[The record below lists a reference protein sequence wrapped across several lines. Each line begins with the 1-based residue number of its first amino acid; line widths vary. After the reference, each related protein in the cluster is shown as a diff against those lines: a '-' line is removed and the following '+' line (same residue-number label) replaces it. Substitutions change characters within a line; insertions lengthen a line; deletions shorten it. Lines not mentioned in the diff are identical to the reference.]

1 MPESMTQ
8 YRIFLS
14 SPGDCVEERNTV
26 HDVVARVNADPLVSV
41 FTRLE
46 VVAWDWGAGVPL
58 EVLSSPQTSVNRHL
72 PTPDDCDLFLGIFN
86 CRFGTPLPDREFRK
100 LNGKP
105 YQSGSE
111 YEFHCAWEA
120 RRRGSSRP
128 EILMYR
134 RQQESSACQDYEQWE
149 KLEAFFQQ
157 PPFMENGQWT
167 GAVDRYQSPDEFAR
181 KLEGHL
187 RRLLSQR
194 QPGALPK
201 FRDWLNNQA
210 SLLTANAGPRYTS
223 DAHVETDIGQAFDW
237 LLVRQPAIAGLDKV
251 LSEVWKHID
260 RDDAFSA
267 IRADM
272 ERIADVLRADMYWQ
286 ATPDFAFMLDTL
298 ARIETHA
305 WAEHEAH
312 EKAEAQSEKKDTWRY
327 REYSLR
333 QAAIMAREASDLLQ
347 QYSNLPRQRVMLLTG
362 PAGQG
367 KTHTLVHE
375 VNQML
380 ETGGIALGV
389 LGQTLNAT
397 GGLWEAI
404 CQRIG
409 WQGTHDQLLDKL
421 ENEAA
426 NRNQR
431 ALLVIDALNETPDR
445 RRWRNELSGMIQEV
459 LRRPHLTLVISVRTD
474 YLEQTLPLLHD
485 GVEAPWMKWEHPGF
499 SGIEPEALLRYFE
512 HYGVKAPV
520 APPLGEFGNPLY
532 VQLLAKSMLGH
543 PLEHWLPSWLEVWR
557 AWMVRLEEEAK
568 DKLNLDNAS
577 RPEVMRRTMSKLAQ
591 AMLEEGCFH
600 LSRAQADALAR
611 EMTGIEGVIAFLCSS
626 GALID
631 RLDDDEDVIEFG
643 FERLSDTF
651 LADRLLAKLFDGK
664 VSREEKLAAL
674 RTALAPG
681 GDLHP
686 LTSRDYLDHPLYFRR
701 AGLLEAL
708 CLAVPQCTGAELPT
722 LLPENDTDWPDW
734 QLSAA
739 FSDSL
744 RWRCRPEEFG
754 MDRKALR
761 DLWRRHS
768 DSSNLASEL
777 DELIR
782 FALIPG
788 HPFAME
794 HVIHPRLLPQET
806 PGARDAMWSVNLV
819 PLWGDEHSN
828 LRQLVIWARDANLHG
843 AHADI
848 ALPAARLLAWTCAT
862 SQNGLRL
869 AAMKGLT
876 RLLAA
881 CPRVMEAFLPDYLD
895 VNDAY
900 VLEAVL
906 VAVWGVVQDGS
917 DAQAA
922 TLAARQVYESQF
934 PEGNAR
940 WCHIT
945 LRHYARRIVEEAC
958 RRGWLPDIDPGN
970 VRPPYRSTLPL
981 GEVPSNERLKALDT
995 SKGFGRIIF
1004 SSTGDDFY
1012 RYIMGGNSA
1021 SLDFLSQPLP
1031 DSIEPAR
1038 PFARAESLIS
1048 RGTNES
1054 IFDLA
1059 LAARFVAWN
1068 CLALGWTAE
1077 RFEDFDTG
1085 FYTRDR
1091 SRMGDDEGTE
1101 RLGKKYQWISWHILL
1116 AFLSDNYD
1124 MKSGWNREPRV
1135 YETPDQVHVN
1145 PHDPARWLQ
1154 VVAPAIARNDKQD
1167 FWHIPSLPS
1176 WPLHD
1181 LEEMR
1186 AWVASSSYDLPPSD
1200 VIGCVPTL
1208 PQAWGDGPWLR
1219 LAAEHIWQSKFAP
1232 GGWGLGNDYFADLW
1246 WQCWP
1251 ILIYADDLPKLL
1263 EKVSKPKAQKDLAA
1277 VGRIDPANDWHAPLA
1292 QWPAT
1297 QADWDSGF
1305 RKSQPN
1311 SWHDFWLPVKWRPMV
1326 GECGHPDR
1334 RDDHAPI
1341 LLPMPSLFR
1350 EWGLELD
1357 LRCGLVLHQG
1367 EPVFGL
1373 AGWLC
1378 GEGALFANLP
1388 RLRSLL
1394 DASGYA
1400 LVWRW
1405 CGERRAF
1412 MNLGLGGR
1420 DEEDFAWADYHGIG
1434 YLGADGRVQ
1443 GAWSEKKIRRR
1454 E

>member
-1 MPESMTQ
+1 
-8 YRIFLS
+8 
-14 SPGDCVEERNTV
+14 
-26 HDVVARVNADPLVSV
+26 
-41 FTRLE
+41 
-46 VVAWDWGAGVPL
+46 
-58 EVLSSPQTSVNRHL
+58 
-72 PTPDDCDLFLGIFN
+72 
-86 CRFGTPLPDREFRK
+86 
-100 LNGKP
+100 
-105 YQSGSE
+105 
-111 YEFHCAWEA
+111 
-120 RRRGSSRP
+120 
-128 EILMYR
+128 
-134 RQQESSACQDYEQWE
+134 
-149 KLEAFFQQ
+149 
-157 PPFMENGQWT
+157 
-167 GAVDRYQSPDEFAR
+167 
-181 KLEGHL
+181 
-187 RRLLSQR
+187 
-194 QPGALPK
+194 
-201 FRDWLNNQA
+201 
-210 SLLTANAGPRYTS
+210 
-223 DAHVETDIGQAFDW
+223 
-237 LLVRQPAIAGLDKV
+237 
-251 LSEVWKHID
+251 
-260 RDDAFSA
+260 
-267 IRADM
+267 
-272 ERIADVLRADMYWQ
+272 
-286 ATPDFAFMLDTL
+286 
-298 ARIETHA
+298 
-305 WAEHEAH
+305 
-312 EKAEAQSEKKDTWRY
+312 
-327 REYSLR
+327 
-333 QAAIMAREASDLLQ
+333 
-347 QYSNLPRQRVMLLTG
+347 
-362 PAGQG
+362 
-367 KTHTLVHE
+367 
-375 VNQML
+375 
-380 ETGGIALGV
+380 
-389 LGQTLNAT
+389 
-397 GGLWEAI
+397 
-404 CQRIG
+404 
-409 WQGTHDQLLDKL
+409 
-421 ENEAA
+421 
-426 NRNQR
+426 
-431 ALLVIDALNETPDR
+431 
-445 RRWRNELSGMIQEV
+445 
-459 LRRPHLTLVISVRTD
+459 
-474 YLEQTLPLLHD
+474 
-485 GVEAPWMKWEHPGF
+485 
-499 SGIEPEALLRYFE
+499 
-512 HYGVKAPV
+512 
-520 APPLGEFGNPLY
+520 
-532 VQLLAKSMLGH
+532 
-543 PLEHWLPSWLEVWR
+543 
-557 AWMVRLEEEAK
+557 
-568 DKLNLDNAS
+568 
-577 RPEVMRRTMSKLAQ
+577 
-591 AMLEEGCFH
+591 
-600 LSRAQADALAR
+600 
-611 EMTGIEGVIAFLCSS
+611 
-626 GALID
+626 
-631 RLDDDEDVIEFG
+631 
-643 FERLSDTF
+643 
-651 LADRLLAKLFDGK
+651 
-664 VSREEKLAAL
+664 
-674 RTALAPG
+674 
-681 GDLHP
+681 
-686 LTSRDYLDHPLYFRR
+686 
-701 AGLLEAL
+701 
-708 CLAVPQCTGAELPT
+708 
-722 LLPENDTDWPDW
+722 
-734 QLSAA
+734 
-739 FSDSL
+739 
-744 RWRCRPEEFG
+744 

-761 DLWRRHS
+761 DLWRRRS

-794 HVIHPRLLPQET
+794 HVIHPRLLIQET

-848 ALPAARLLAWTCAT
+848 ALPAARLLAWSCAT

-881 CPRVMEAFLPDYLD
+881 CPRVMETFLPDFLG

-906 VAVWGVVQDGS
+906 VAVWGVVQDGG

-958 RRGWLPDIDPGN
+958 RRGWLPDIDPSS
-970 VRPPYRSTLPL
+970 VRPPYLSTLPL
-981 GEVPSNERLKALDT
+981 GEVPSNEGLEALDT

-1004 SSTGDDFY
+1004 SSTSNDFY

-1031 DSIEPAR
+1031 DSAEPAR
-1038 PFARAESLIS
+1038 PFTRAESLIF

-1059 LAARFVAWN
+1059 LAAHFVVWN

-1101 RLGKKYQWISWHILL
+1101 RIGKKYQWISWHTLL
-1116 AFLSDNYD
+1116 AFLSDNYA

-1135 YETPDQVHVN
+1135 YETPDQVHIN

-1167 FWHIPSLPS
+1167 FWRIPSLPS
-1176 WPLHD
+1176 WPLHN

-1186 AWVASSSYDLPPSD
+1186 TWVASSSYDLPPSD

-1208 PQAWGDGPWLR
+1208 PRAWGDGPWLR

-1263 EKVSKPKAQKDLAA
+1263 EKVSKPKVQKDLAA

-1297 QADWDSGF
+1297 RADWDSGF

-1311 SWHDFWLPVKWRPMV
+1311 NWHDFWLPVKWRPMI

-1357 LRCGLVLHQG
+1357 LRRGLVLHQG

-1388 RLRSLL
+1388 RLRGLL

-1412 MNLGLGGR
+1412 MNLGFGGQ

-1434 YLGADGRVQ
+1434 YFGADGRVH
-1443 GAWSEKKIRRR
+1443 GAWSEKKIRRK

>member
-1 MPESMTQ
+1 MMP

-14 SPGDCVEERNTV
+14 SPGDCVEERNAV
-26 HDVVARVNADPLVSV
+26 HAVVAGLNADPLVSA
-41 FTRLE
+41 FTHLE
-46 VVAWDWGAGVPL
+46 VVAWDWGVGVPL
-58 EVLSSPQTSVNRHL
+58 EALSSPQTSVNRHL
-72 PTPDDCDLFLGIFN
+72 PTPDDCNLFLGIFN
-86 CRFGTPLPDREFRK
+86 CRFGTPLPGREFRK
-100 LNGKP
+100 LDGTP

-111 YEFHCAWEA
+111 YEFHLVWEA

-134 RQQESSACQDYEQWE
+134 RQQELPACPDDEQWQ
-149 KLEAFFQQ
+149 KLEVFFQQ

-181 KLEGHL
+181 KLEGHV

-194 QPGALPK
+194 QPGALPV

-210 SLLTANAGPRYTS
+210 SLLTANAGPRYTG

-237 LLVRQPAIAGLDKV
+237 LLVRQPAIAGLDKA
-251 LSEVWKHID
+251 LSDVWKHLD
-260 RDDAFSA
+260 RDDAFAA
-267 IRADM
+267 IRANM
-272 ERIADVLRADMYWQ
+272 EQIADALRADMYWQ

-298 ARIETHA
+298 ARVEAQA
-305 WAEHEAH
+305 WVEHEAH
-312 EKAEAQSEKKDTWRY
+312 ERAKEQEARNDTWRY

-333 QAAIMAREASDLLQ
+333 QAAYMAREARDLLRN
-347 QYSNLPRQRVMLLTG
+347 YSGLSRQRVMLLTG

-375 VNQML
+375 ANKVL
-380 ETGGIALGV
+380 AAGGIALGV
-389 LGQTLNAT
+389 LGQTLSAADT
-397 GGLWEAI
+397 LWDAI
-404 CQRIG
+404 CRRVD

-431 ALLVIDALNETPDR
+431 ALLVMDALNETPDR
-445 RRWRNELSGMIQEV
+445 RRWRNELAGMIQEV
-459 LRRPHLTLVISVRTD
+459 LRRPHLALVISIRTD
-474 YLEQTLPLLHD
+474 YLEQILPLLPD
-485 GVEAPWMKWEHPGF
+485 GTETPWVKWEHPGF
-499 SGIEPEALLRYFE
+499 SGIEPDALLRYFE

-532 VQLLAKSMLGH
+532 VQLLARSMRGH
-543 PLEHWLPSWLEVWR
+543 PLQHWLPSWLEVWR
-557 AWMVRLEEEAK
+557 AWMERLEEEAK
-568 DKLNLDNAS
+568 DRLSLDNAS
-577 RPEVMRRTMSKLAQ
+577 RPDVMRRTMSKLAQ
-591 AMLEEGCFH
+591 AMLEDGSFN
-600 LSRAQADALAR
+600 LPRSRADNLAR
-611 EMTGIEGVIAFLCSS
+611 EMTGIDGVIAFLCSS

-631 RLDDDEDVIEFG
+631 RLEDDEDVVEFG

-651 LADRLLAKLFDGK
+651 LADRLLAKLIEGK
-664 VSREEKLAAL
+664 ASKEEKLAAL
-674 RTALAPG
+674 RSGLAPG
-681 GDLHP
+681 GELNP
-686 LTSRDYLDHPLYFRR
+686 LASKDYVDHPLYFRR

-708 CLAVPQCTGAELPT
+708 CLAVPLCTGAELPP
-722 LLPENDTDWPDW
+722 LLPENDADFPDW
-734 QLSAA
+734 QLSQA
-739 FSDSL
+739 FCDSL
-744 RWRCRPEEFG
+744 RWRCRSEEFG

-761 DLWRRHS
+761 DLWRRYS
-768 DSSNLASEL
+768 DRSNPASEL

-794 HVIHPRLLPQET
+794 HAIHPRLLIQET

-843 AHADI
+843 AHAEI
-848 ALPAARLLAWTCAT
+848 ALPAGRLLAWICAT
-862 SQNGLRL
+862 PQKSLRL

-881 CPRVMEAFLPDYLD
+881 CPRVTEAFLPDFLG

-917 DAQAA
+917 DAKAA

-934 PEGNAR
+934 EEGNAR

-945 LRHYARRIVEEAC
+945 LRHYARRIVEEVF
-958 RRGWLPDIDPGN
+958 RKGWLPDIDPSS
-970 VRPPYRSTLPL
+970 VRPPYRSALPL
-981 GEVPSNERLKALDT
+981 GEVPSHDGLKALDA
-995 SKGFGRIIF
+995 SKGFRSIVF
-1004 SSTGDDFY
+1004 SSTSNDFY

-1021 SLDFLSQPLP
+1021 SLDFLAQPLP
-1031 DSIEPAR
+1031 VSAEPAR
-1038 PFARAESLIS
+1038 PFTRAESLIS
-1048 RGTNES
+1048 RGANES

-1068 CLALGWTAE
+1068 CLALGWTAV
-1077 RFEDFDTG
+1077 RFDGFDTD
-1085 FYTRDR
+1085 FYTRDS

-1101 RLGKKYQWISWHILL
+1101 RIGKKYQWISWHTLL
-1116 AFLSDNYD
+1116 AFLSDNYA
-1124 MKSGWNREPRV
+1124 MTPGWNKEPRV

-1154 VVAPAIARNDKQD
+1154 VVAPTIARNTNQD
-1167 FWHIPSLPS
+1167 FWSISSLPP
-1176 WPLHD
+1176 WPLHN
-1181 LEEMR
+1181 LEEMK

-1200 VIGCVPTL
+1200 VVSCVPDL
-1208 PQAWGDGPWLR
+1208 PQAWGEGPWLR

-1232 GGWGLGNDYFADLW
+1232 GGWGLGKDYLADLW

-1251 ILIYADDLPKLL
+1251 MLIHADDLPKLL
-1263 EKVSKPKAQKDLAA
+1263 EKVSKPKVQKELAA

-1292 QWPAT
+1292 QWPTT
-1297 QADWDSGF
+1297 QADWDCVF
-1305 RKSQPN
+1305 QKPQPKK
-1311 SWHDFWLPVKWRPMV
+1311 WHDFWFPVKWRPMV

-1357 LRCGLVLHQG
+1357 LRRGLILYQG

-1373 AGWLC
+1373 AGWLF
-1378 GEGALFANLP
+1378 GEKALFANLP
-1388 RLRSLL
+1388 RLRGLL

-1400 LVWRW
+1400 LIWRW
-1405 CGERRAF
+1405 CGERRAL

-1420 DEEDFAWADYHGIG
+1420 DDEGFAWADYHGIG

-1443 GAWSEKKIRRR
+1443 DAWAEKKIRRR

>member
-1 MPESMTQ
+1 MKP

-14 SPGDCVEERNTV
+14 SPGDCVEERSAV
-26 HDVVARVNADPLVSV
+26 HAVGARVNADPLVSV

-46 VVAWDWGAGVPL
+46 VVSWDWGAGVPL
-58 EVLSSPQTSVNRHL
+58 EALSSPQTSVNRHL

-86 CRFGTPLPDREFRK
+86 CRFGTPLPGREFRK
-100 LNGKP
+100 LDGTP

-111 YEFHCAWEA
+111 YEFHRAWEA
-120 RRRGSSRP
+120 RRHGSSRP

-134 RQQESSACQDYEQWE
+134 RQQELPACQDNEQWK
-149 KLEAFFQQ
+149 KLETFFQQ

-194 QPGALPK
+194 QPGFPPI

-237 LLVRQPAIAGLDKV
+237 LLGRQPAIAELDKA
-251 LSEVWKHID
+251 LSEVWKHLD
-260 RDDAFSA
+260 RDEAFSV

-272 ERIADVLRADMYWQ
+272 ERIADALRADMYWR

-298 ARIETHA
+298 ARVEAYA

-312 EKAEAQSEKKDTWRY
+312 ERAKEQVARNETWRD

-333 QAAIMAREASDLLQ
+333 QAAYMAREASDLLRNYSSLSQ
-347 QYSNLPRQRVMLLTG
+347 QQVMLLTG

-375 VNQML
+375 INQIL
-380 ETGGIALGV
+380 AAGGIALGV
-389 LGQTLNAT
+389 LGQTLSAADT
-397 GGLWEAI
+397 LWDAI
-404 CQRIG
+404 CRRAG
-409 WQGTHDQLLDKL
+409 WLGTHDQLLDKL
-421 ENEAA
+421 ENEAS

-431 ALLVIDALNETPDR
+431 ALLVMDALNETPDR
-445 RRWRNELSGMIQEV
+445 RRWRNELAGMIQEV
-459 LRRPHLTLVISVRTD
+459 LRRPHLALAISVRTD
-474 YLEQTLPLLHD
+474 YLEQTLPLLPD
-485 GVEAPWMKWEHPGF
+485 GTDAPWVKWKHPGF
-499 SGIEPEALLRYFE
+499 SGIEPDALLRYFE

-532 VQLLAKSMLGH
+532 VQLLARSMRAH
-543 PLEHWLPSWLEVWR
+543 PLQHWLPSWLEVWR

-568 DKLNLDNAS
+568 DRLSLDNAS
-577 RPEVMRRTMSKLAQ
+577 RPEVVRRTMSKLAQ
-591 AMLEEGCFH
+591 AMLEKGHFN
-600 LSRAQADALAR
+600 LPRPQADDLAR
-611 EMTGIEGVIAFLCSS
+611 EMTGIDGVIAFLCSS
-626 GALID
+626 GALMD
-631 RLDDDEDVIEFG
+631 RLEDDEDVVEFG

-651 LADRLLAKLFDGK
+651 LADRLLAKLFEGK
-664 VSREEKLAAL
+664 VSREEKLVAL
-674 RTALAPG
+674 RAALAPG

-686 LTSRDYLDHPLYFRR
+686 LASSDYVDHPLYFRR

-708 CLAVPQCTGAELPT
+708 CLAVPQCIGAELPT
-722 LLPENDTDWPDW
+722 LLPDNDADFPDW
-734 QLSAA
+734 QLSGAYC
-739 FSDSL
+739 DSL

-768 DSSNLASEL
+768 DSSNPASEL

-794 HVIHPRLLPQET
+794 HIIHPRLLIQET

-843 AHADI
+843 VHADI
-848 ALPAARLLAWTCAT
+848 ALPAARLLAWICAT

-881 CPRVMEAFLPDYLD
+881 CPRVMEAFLPDFLGA
-895 VNDAY
+895 NDTY
-900 VLEAVL
+900 ILEAVL

-934 PEGNAR
+934 SESNAR

-958 RRGWLPDIDPGN
+958 SRGWLPDIDPSS

-981 GEVPSNERLKALDT
+981 GEVPSNEGLKALDT

-1004 SSTGDDFY
+1004 SSTSNDFY

-1031 DSIEPAR
+1031 GSAESAR
-1038 PFARAESLIS
+1038 PFTRAESLIS
-1048 RGTNES
+1048 RGANES

-1077 RFEDFDTG
+1077 RYEDFDTG
-1085 FYTRDR
+1085 LYTRDR
-1091 SRMGDDEGTE
+1091 SRMGDDGGTE
-1101 RLGKKYQWISWHILL
+1101 RIGKKYQWISWYTLL
-1116 AFLSDNYD
+1116 AFLSDNYA
-1124 MKSGWNREPRV
+1124 MKPGWNKEPRV
-1135 YETPDQVHVN
+1135 YETPAQVHVN

-1154 VVAPAIARNDKQD
+1154 IVAPAISGNVKKD
-1167 FWHIPSLPS
+1167 FWCIPSLPS
-1176 WPLHD
+1176 WPLHN
-1181 LEEMR
+1181 LEEMK
-1186 AWVASSSYDLPPSD
+1186 AWVASSSYDLPPAD
-1200 VIGCVPTL
+1200 VIGSVPTL
-1208 PQAWGDGPWLR
+1208 PQAWGDEPWLR

-1232 GGWGLGNDYFADLW
+1232 GGWGLGKDYYADLW

-1251 ILIYADDLPKLL
+1251 MLIYAEDLPKLL
-1263 EKVSKPKAQKDLAA
+1263 EKVSKPKAQKELAA

-1311 SWHDFWLPVKWRPMV
+1311 IWHDFWLPVRWRPMV

-1357 LRCGLVLHQG
+1357 LRRGLVLHQG

-1373 AGWLC
+1373 AGWLF
-1378 GEGALFANLP
+1378 GESALFVNLP
-1388 RLRSLL
+1388 RLRGLL

-1400 LVWRW
+1400 LIWRW

-1412 MNLGLGGR
+1412 MNLGSGGV

-1434 YLGADGRVQ
+1434 YLGVDGRAQ

>member
-1 MPESMTQ
+1 MP

-14 SPGDCVEERNTV
+14 SPGDCVEERSAV
-26 HDVVARVNADPLVSV
+26 HAVLARVNADPLVSV

-58 EVLSSPQTSVNRHL
+58 EALSSPQISVNRHL

-86 CRFGTPLPDREFRK
+86 CRFGTALPGREFRK
-100 LNGKP
+100 LDGTL

-111 YEFHCAWEA
+111 YEFHRAWEA
-120 RRRGSSRP
+120 RRRGLSRP

-134 RQQESSACQDYEQWE
+134 RQQELPTCQDFEQWQ

-157 PPFMENGQWT
+157 PPFMENGQLT

-187 RRLLSQR
+187 RRLLSRR
-194 QPGALPK
+194 QPGAMPI
-201 FRDWLNNQA
+201 FRDWLNHQA

-237 LLVRQPAIAGLDKV
+237 LLVRQPAIADLDKA
-251 LSEVWKHID
+251 LSEVWKHLD
-260 RDDAFSA
+260 RDDAFSV
-267 IRADM
+267 IRTDM
-272 ERIADVLRADMYWQ
+272 ERIANALRADLYWQ
-286 ATPDFAFMLDTL
+286 VTPDFAFMLDTL
-298 ARIETHA
+298 ARVEAHA

-312 EKAEAQSEKKDTWRY
+312 EHAKEQEARNDRWRY
-327 REYSLR
+327 REHSLR
-333 QAAIMAREASDLLQ
+333 QAAYMAREARDLLRN
-347 QYSNLPRQRVMLLTG
+347 YSGLSRQRVMLLTG

-375 VNQML
+375 VNQIL
-380 ETGGIALGV
+380 AAGGIALGV
-389 LGQTLNAT
+389 LGQTLSAADT
-397 GGLWEAI
+397 LWDAI
-404 CQRIG
+404 CRRAG

-431 ALLVIDALNETPDR
+431 ALLVMDALNETPDR
-445 RRWRNELSGMIQEV
+445 RRWRNELAGIIREV
-459 LRRPHLTLVISVRTD
+459 LRRPHLALVISVRTD
-474 YLEQTLPLLHD
+474 YLEQTLPLLPD
-485 GVEAPWMKWEHPGF
+485 GTDAPWVKWDHPGF
-499 SGIEPEALLRYFE
+499 YGIEPDALLRYFE
-512 HYGVKAPV
+512 HYGVKAPI

-532 VQLLAKSMLGH
+532 VQLLARSMRGH
-543 PLEHWLPSWLEVWR
+543 PLQHWLPSWLEVWR
-557 AWMVRLEEEAK
+557 AWMMRLEEEAK
-568 DKLNLDNAS
+568 DRLGLDNAS

-591 AMLEEGCFH
+591 AMLEDGHFNLRRH
-600 LSRAQADALAR
+600 HADDLAR
-611 EMTGIEGVIAFLCSS
+611 EMTGIDGVIAFLCSS

-631 RLDDDEDVIEFG
+631 RLEDDEDVVEFG

-651 LADRLLAKLFDGK
+651 LADRLLAKLFEGK
-664 VSREEKLAAL
+664 ASKEEKLATL
-674 RTALAPG
+674 RCAFATG
-681 GDLHP
+681 GELDS
-686 LTSRDYLDHPLYFRR
+686 LTSKEYVDHPLYFRR

-708 CLAVPQCTGAELPT
+708 CLAVPLCTGAELPT
-722 LLPENDTDWPDW
+722 LLPDSDADFPDW
-734 QLSAA
+734 QLSQA

-754 MDRKALR
+754 MDGKALR
-761 DLWRRHS
+761 KLWRDYS
-768 DSSNLASEL
+768 DNGNLESEL

-788 HPFAME
+788 HPFAMDQ
-794 HVIHPRLLPQET
+794 VIHPRLLALET
-806 PGARDAMWSVNLV
+806 PGERDAIWSVNLV

-828 LRQLVIWARDANLHG
+828 LHQLVIWARDANLNDV
-843 AHADI
+843 HADI
-848 ALPAARLLAWTCAT
+848 ALPTARLLSWICAT
-862 SQNGLRL
+862 SQKGLRL

-881 CPRVMEAFLPDYLD
+881 CPQIMEAFLLD
-895 VNDAY
+895 FLGVDDAY

-906 VAVWGVVQDGS
+906 VAVWGVVQDER
-917 DAQAA
+917 DTQAA
-922 TLAARQVYESQF
+922 KWAARQVYETQF
-934 PEGNAR
+934 PEGGAR
-940 WCHIT
+940 WCHIA

-958 RRGWLPDIDPGN
+958 RKGWLPDIDPN
-970 VRPPYRSTLPL
+970 SVRPPYRGTLPL
-981 GEVPSNERLKALDT
+981 GEVPSKDGLKALDT
-995 SKGFGRIIF
+995 SKGFRRIIY
-1004 SSTGDDFY
+1004 SCTDDDFY

-1021 SLDFLSQPLP
+1021 SIDFLAQPLP
-1031 DSIEPAR
+1031 NSAEPAR
-1038 PFARAESLIS
+1038 PFTLAEGLIS
-1048 RGTNES
+1048 RRANES

-1068 CLALGWTAE
+1068 CRNLGWTAE
-1077 RFEDFDTG
+1077 RFEEFDIG
-1085 FYTRDR
+1085 YYTRDH

-1101 RLGKKYQWISWHILL
+1101 RIGKKYQWIGWYSLL
-1116 AFLSDNYD
+1116 AFLTDNYA
-1124 MKSGWNREPRV
+1124 MKPDWNKEPRV
-1135 YETPDQVHVN
+1135 YETPTQVHVN

-1154 VVAPAIARNDKQD
+1154 VVAPTVSKNDKQD
-1167 FWHIPSLPS
+1167 FWCIPSLPS
-1176 WPLHD
+1176 WPLHN
-1181 LEEMR
+1181 LEEMKV
-1186 AWVASSSYDLPPSD
+1186 WVASSSYDLPPAD

-1232 GGWGLGNDYFADLW
+1232 GGWGLGKDYFTDLW

-1251 ILIYADDLPKLL
+1251 MLIYADDLPKLL
-1263 EKVSKPKAQKDLAA
+1263 KQVSEPKVQNELAS

-1292 QWPAT
+1292 QWPNI
-1297 QADWDSGF
+1297 QADWDTGF

-1311 SWHDFWLPVKWRPMV
+1311 NWHDFWLPVRWRPMV

-1341 LLPMPSLFR
+1341 LLPMPSLFH

-1357 LRCGLVLHQG
+1357 LRRGLVLHQG

-1373 AGWLC
+1373 AGWLF
-1378 GEGALFANLP
+1378 GESALFANLP
-1388 RLRSLL
+1388 KLHGLL

-1400 LVWRW
+1400 LIWWWR
-1405 CGERRAF
+1405 GERRAF
-1412 MNLGLGGR
+1412 MNLGSGGR

-1434 YLGADGRVQ
+1434 YLGSDGRVQ
-1443 GAWSEKKIRRR
+1443 GCWSEKKIRRR

>member
-1 MPESMTQ
+1 MTP

-14 SPGDCVEERNTV
+14 SPGDCVEERNAV
-26 HDVVARVNADPLVSV
+26 HVVVERVNADPLVGA
-41 FTRLE
+41 FTRIE

-58 EVLSSPQTSVNRHL
+58 EALSSPQVSVNRHL

-86 CRFGTPLPDREFRK
+86 YRFGTPLPDREFRK
-100 LNGKP
+100 LDGTP
-105 YQSGSE
+105 FQSGSE
-111 YEFHCAWEA
+111 YEFHRAWEV
-120 RRRGSSRP
+120 RRRGSPRP

-134 RQQESSACQDYEQWE
+134 RQQESSVCANDEQWE

-167 GAVDRYQSPDEFAR
+167 GAVGMYQSPDEFSR
-181 KLEGHL
+181 KFEGHL

-194 QPGALPK
+194 QPGVLPR
-201 FRDWLNNQA
+201 FMDWLKNQA
-210 SLLTANAGPRYTS
+210 SLLTANAGPRYTG
-223 DAHVETDIGQAFDW
+223 DTHVEVDIGQAFDW
-237 LLVRQPAIAGLDKV
+237 LLVRQPAIAGLDKA
-251 LSEVWKHID
+251 LSEVWKHLD
-260 RDDAFSA
+260 RDNAFSA

-272 ERIADVLRADMYWQ
+272 EQIADALRTDMYWQ

-298 ARIETHA
+298 ARVEAHA
-305 WAEHEAH
+305 WAEHKEH
-312 EKAEAQSEKKDTWRY
+312 ERSREQEEKNDTWRY

-333 QAAIMAREASDLLQ
+333 QAAYMAREASDLLRN
-347 QYSNLPRQRVMLLTG
+347 YSGLSRQRVMLLTG
-362 PAGQG
+362 PSGQG

-375 VNQML
+375 VNQIL
-380 ETGGIALGV
+380 VTGGIALGV
-389 LGQTLNAT
+389 LGQTLSAAGT
-397 GGLWEAI
+397 LWDAI
-404 CQRIG
+404 CRCVG

-431 ALLVIDALNETPDR
+431 ALLVMDALNETPDR
-445 RRWRNELSGMIQEV
+445 RRWRNELAGMIQEV
-459 LRRPHLTLVISVRTD
+459 LRRPHLALVISVRTD
-474 YLEQTLPLLHD
+474 YLEQTLPLLPD
-485 GVEAPWMKWEHPGF
+485 GTETPWVKWEHPGF
-499 SGIEPEALLRYFE
+499 SGIEPDALLRYFE

-532 VQLLAKSMLGH
+532 VQLLARSMRGH
-543 PLEHWLPSWLEVWR
+543 PLQHWLPSWLEVWR
-557 AWMVRLEEEAK
+557 AWMERLEEEAK
-568 DKLNLDNAS
+568 DRLSLDNAS

-591 AMLEEGCFH
+591 AMLEDGRFN
-600 LSRAQADALAR
+600 LPRSRADDLAR
-611 EMTGIEGVIAFLCSS
+611 EMTGIDGVIAFLCSS
-626 GALID
+626 GALMD
-631 RLDDDEDVIEFG
+631 RLEDDEDVIEFG

-651 LADRLLAKLFDGK
+651 LADRLLAKLFEGK

-686 LTSRDYLDHPLYFRR
+686 LTSRDYVDHPLYFRR

-708 CLAVPQCTGAELPT
+708 CLAVPLCTGAELPT
-722 LLPENDTDWPDW
+722 LLPENNADWPDW
-734 QLSAA
+734 QLSEA

-761 DLWRRHS
+761 DLWRYYSGR
-768 DSSNLASEL
+768 SSAAAEL

-794 HVIHPRLLPQET
+794 HVIHPKLLIQET
-806 PGARDAMWSVNLV
+806 PGARDAVWSVELV
-819 PLWGDEHSN
+819 SLWGEEHSN
-828 LRQLVIWARDANLHG
+828 LHQLVIWARDANLYG

-848 ALPAARLLAWTCAT
+848 ALPAARLLAWACAT
-862 SQNGLRL
+862 SQNGLRQ

-881 CPRVMEAFLPDYLD
+881 CPRVMETFLPEFLG

-940 WCHIT
+940 WCHIA
-945 LRHYARRIVEEAC
+945 LRHYARCIVEEAC
-958 RRGWLPDIDPGN
+958 RREWLPDIDPSS

-981 GEVPSNERLKALDT
+981 GEVPSNDGLSELDT
-995 SKGFGRIIF
+995 SKGFGRIVF
-1004 SSTGDDFY
+1004 SSTSNDFY
-1012 RYIMGGNSA
+1012 RYIMGGNSV
-1021 SLDFLSQPLP
+1021 SLDFLSRPLP
-1031 DSIEPAR
+1031 DSAEPAR
-1038 PFARAESLIS
+1038 PFTRAESLIS
-1048 RGTNES
+1048 RGTDES

-1101 RLGKKYQWISWHILL
+1101 RIGKKYQWISWHTLL
-1116 AFLSDNYD
+1116 AFLADNYA
-1124 MKSGWNREPRV
+1124 MKSGWNREPRI
-1135 YETPDQVHVN
+1135 YESPAQVHIN

-1154 VVAPAIARNDKQD
+1154 IVAPTISRNNNQD
-1167 FWHIPSLPS
+1167 FWRIPSLPS
-1176 WPLHD
+1176 WPLHN
-1181 LEEMR
+1181 LEVMR
-1186 AWVASSSYDLPPSD
+1186 TWVASSNCDLPPSD
-1200 VIGCVPTL
+1200 VIGCVPEL
-1208 PQAWGDGPWLR
+1208 PAAWGEGPWLR

-1251 ILIYADDLPKLL
+1251 MIIHADDLPELL
-1263 EKVSKPKAQKDLAA
+1263 SRLEEPTVQRDLAA
-1277 VGRIDPANDWHAPLA
+1277 VGRIDPANDWHTPLA

-1297 QADWDSGF
+1297 QAEWDYDFQVSH
-1305 RKSQPN
+1305 PN
-1311 SWHDFWLPVKWRPMV
+1311 AWHDFWLPVSWRPLI

-1357 LRCGLVLHQG
+1357 LRRGLVLHQG

-1373 AGWLC
+1373 AGWLG
-1378 GEGALFANLP
+1378 GEGALFANLHK
-1388 RLRSLL
+1388 LRGLL

-1400 LVWRW
+1400 LIWRW

-1412 MNLGLGGR
+1412 MNLGFGGH
-1420 DEEDFAWADYHGIG
+1420 DEEDFAWADYHGIS

>member
-1 MPESMTQ
+1 MPKFMMPF
-8 YRIFLS
+8 RIFLS
-14 SPGDCVEERNTV
+14 SPGDCVEARSAV
-26 HDVVARVNADPLVSV
+26 HAVVAKLNIDPLVSA

-58 EVLSSPQTSVNRHL
+58 EALSSPQISVNRHL

-86 CRFGTPLPDREFRK
+86 CRFGTPLPGQEFRK
-100 LNGKP
+100 LDGKP

-111 YEFHCAWEA
+111 YEFHRAWEA
-120 RRRGSSRP
+120 RRRGLSRP

-134 RQQESSACQDYEQWE
+134 RQQELPVCQDIEQWE

-167 GAVDRYQSPDEFAR
+167 GAVDRYQSSDEFSR

-194 QPGALPK
+194 QPGSLPI
-201 FRDWLNNQA
+201 FRNWLNNQA

-237 LLVRQPAIAGLDKV
+237 LLVRQPAIAKLDKA
-251 LSEVWKHID
+251 LSEVWKHLD
-260 RDDAFSA
+260 RDDAFPV

-272 ERIADVLRADMYWQ
+272 ERIAEALRADMCWQ

-298 ARIETHA
+298 ARVETNA

-312 EKAEAQSEKKDTWRY
+312 ERAKEQEARNDTWRY

-333 QAAIMAREASDLLQ
+333 QAAYMAREARDLLRN
-347 QYSNLPRQRVMLLTG
+347 YSSLSRRRVMLLTG

-375 VNQML
+375 VNQIL
-380 ETGGIALGV
+380 AAGGIALGV
-389 LGQTLNAT
+389 LGQTLSAADT
-397 GGLWEAI
+397 LWDAI
-404 CQRIG
+404 CRRAG

-426 NRNQR
+426 SRNQR
-431 ALLVIDALNETPDR
+431 ALLVMDALNETPDR
-445 RRWRNELSGMIQEV
+445 RRWRNELAGMIQEV
-459 LRRPHLTLVISVRTD
+459 LRRPHLALAISVRTD
-474 YLEQTLPLLHD
+474 YLKQTLPLLPD
-485 GVEAPWMKWEHPGF
+485 GTDTPWVRWEHPGF
-499 SGIEPEALLRYFE
+499 SGIEPDALLRYFE

-532 VQLLAKSMLGH
+532 VQLLARSMQGH
-543 PLEHWLPSWLEVWR
+543 PLQHWLPSWLEVWR
-557 AWMVRLEEEAK
+557 AWMARLEEETK
-568 DKLNLDNAS
+568 DRLSLDNAS
-577 RPEVMRRTMSKLAQ
+577 RPEIMRRTMSKLAQ
-591 AMLEEGCFH
+591 AMLEDGHFNLPRH
-600 LSRAQADALAR
+600 RADDLAR
-611 EMTGIEGVIAFLCSS
+611 GMTGIDGVIAFLCSS

-631 RLDDDEDVIEFG
+631 RLEDDEDVVEFG

-651 LADRLLAKLFDGK
+651 LADRLLAKLFEGK
-664 VSREEKLAAL
+664 TSREEKLIALRAAL
-674 RTALAPG
+674 GSG

-686 LTSRDYLDHPLYFRR
+686 LISKEYVDHPLYFRR

-708 CLAVPQCTGAELPT
+708 CLAVPLCTGAELPT
-722 LLPENDTDWPDW
+722 LLPENDSDFPDW
-734 QLSAA
+734 QLSQA
-739 FSDSL
+739 FCDSL

-754 MDRKALR
+754 MNGKALH
-761 DLWRRHS
+761 DLWRHYS
-768 DSSNLASEL
+768 DKSNPASEL

-788 HPFAME
+788 HPFSMDQ
-794 HVIHPRLLPQET
+794 VIHPRLLVQET
-806 PGARDAMWSVNLV
+806 PGARDAMWSVNLP
-819 PLWGDEHSN
+819 PLWDDEHSN

-848 ALPAARLLAWTCAT
+848 ASPAARLLAWICAT
-862 SQNGLRL
+862 SQKGLRL

-881 CPRVMEAFLPDYLD
+881 CPQVMEAFLLD
-895 VNDAY
+895 FLGVNDAY

-906 VAVWGVVQDGS
+906 VAVWGVVQDGR

-934 PEGNAR
+934 PEGNVS

-958 RRGWLPDIDPGN
+958 RKGWLPDIDPSS
-970 VRPPYRSTLPL
+970 VRPPYRSTLSL
-981 GEVPSNERLKALDT
+981 GEVPSKEGLKALDA
-995 SKGFGRIIF
+995 SKGFGRIVF
-1004 SSTGDDFY
+1004 SSTSNDFY

-1031 DSIEPAR
+1031 DSTEPAR
-1038 PFARAESLIS
+1038 PFARAENFIS
-1048 RGTNES
+1048 RGADER

-1068 CLALGWTAE
+1068 CRGLGWTAE

-1085 FYTRDR
+1085 FCTRAHN
-1091 SRMGDDEGTE
+1091 RMGDDEGTE
-1101 RLGKKYQWISWHILL
+1101 RIGKKYQWISWYTLL
-1116 AFLSDNYD
+1116 AFLSDNYA
-1124 MKSGWNREPRV
+1124 MKPGWNKEPQV
-1135 YETPDQVHVN
+1135 YESPAQVDIN

-1154 VVAPAIARNDKQD
+1154 VVAPAISRSDKQD
-1167 FWHIPSLPS
+1167 FWCIPSLPS
-1176 WPLHD
+1176 WPLHN
-1181 LEEMR
+1181 LEEMKV
-1186 AWVASSSYDLPPSD
+1186 WVASSSYDIPPAD
-1200 VIGCVPTL
+1200 VIGCVPAL
-1208 PQAWGDGPWLR
+1208 PQVWGDGPWLR
-1219 LAAEHIWQSKFAP
+1219 LAAEHIWKSKFAP
-1232 GGWGLGNDYFADLW
+1232 GGWGLGKEYFADLW

-1251 ILIYADDLPKLL
+1251 ILINAKDLPKLL
-1263 EKVSKPKAQKDLAA
+1263 EKVSEPEVQNELAA
-1277 VGRIDPANDWHAPLA
+1277 VRRIDPANDWHAPLA

-1341 LLPMPSLFR
+1341 QLPMPSLFR

-1357 LRCGLVLHQG
+1357 LRRGLVLHQG

-1373 AGWLC
+1373 AGWLF
-1378 GEGALFANLP
+1378 GESALFVNLP
-1388 RLRSLL
+1388 RLRRLL
-1394 DASGYA
+1394 SASGYA
-1400 LVWRW
+1400 LLWRW

-1412 MNLGLGGR
+1412 MNLGSGGL
-1420 DEEDFAWADYHGIG
+1420 DKEDFAWADYHGIG

-1443 GAWSEKKIRRR
+1443 VAWSEKKIR
-1454 E
+1454 